1 MMKSIFT
8 ITVLLFTCSI
18 FSQKVVSGTVV
29 DSETNETIPYV
40 NIGILKQSLGTVSN
54 ESGKFEFEVKG
65 DFMKDTI
72 KVSSIGYKTISLV
85 ASDFIE
91 KMKVNAVL
99 PLTADVTELSEVTI
113 TARELKEKVLG
124 NKARSKSLKLG
135 FSVNELGNE
144 LGIKINI
151 KNNPTFLKSFNTHI
165 VTNTN
170 TSLKYRLNIYSI
182 KNGLP
187 DKKIVN
193 ENIIFPI
200 DVEKGDFS
208 LNLEKYRIYVEDDI
222 YCTIELIETPNEDD
236 DIGFSGSLFGHAMI
250 VRTTSQAEWEKV
262 GTIGVGFNCTVKY

>member
-1 MMKSIFT
+1 MKKSIFT
-8 ITVLLFTCSI
+8 ITILLFTYSI
-18 FSQKVVSGTVV
+18 FSQNVVSGTVV

-40 NIGILKQSLGTVSN
+40 NIGILKQTLGTVSN
-54 ESGKFEFEVKG
+54 ESGKFEFEVKD

-72 KVSSIGYKTISLV
+72 RVSSIGYKTISLV
-85 ASDFIE
+85 ASDFIK

-99 PLTADVTELSEVTI
+99 PLTADVTELNEVTI

-124 NKARSKSLKLG
+124 NKARSKSLKLS

-144 LGIKINI
+144 LGTKINI
-151 KNNPTFLKSFNTHI
+151 KHNPTFLKSFNTHI

>member
-54 ESGKFEFEVKG
+54 ESGKFEFEVKD

-151 KNNPTFLKSFNTHI
+151 KHNPTFLKSFNTHI

>member
-54 ESGKFEFEVKG
+54 ESGKFEFEVKD

>member
-1 MMKSIFT
+1 MIKSIFSST
-8 ITVLLFTCSI
+8 IVLFTCSL
-18 FSQKVVSGTVV
+18 FSQKVVSGSIV

-54 ESGKFEFEVKG
+54 EAGKFEFEVQD
-65 DFMKDTI
+65 DFMNDTI
-72 KVSSIGYKTISLV
+72 RVSSIGYKTISLV
-85 ASDFIE
+85 ATDFIKTLE
-91 KMKVNAVL
+91 ANTVL
-99 PLTADVTELSEVTI
+99 ALTADVTELAEVTI

-124 NKARSKSLKLG
+124 NKTKSKSLNLG
-135 FSVNELGNE
+135 FSVIELGNE
-144 LGIKINI
+144 LGTKINI
-151 KNNPTFLKSFNTHI
+151 KHKPTFLKSFNTHI
-165 VTNTN
+165 IKNTN

-208 LNLEKYRIYVEDDI
+208 LNLEPYRILVEDDI
-222 YCTIELIETPNEDD
+222 YITIELIETPNEDD
-236 DIGFSGSLFGHAMI
+236 DINFSASLFGHAMI
-250 VRTTSQAEWEKV
+250 IRPTSQAEWEKV

>member
-1 MMKSIFT
+1 MKSIFT
-8 ITVLLFTCSI
+8 ITILLFTSSI

-54 ESGKFEFEVKG
+54 ESGKFEFEVKD

-113 TARELKEKVLG
+113 TARQLKEKVLG